1 MSASSGDTIVAADA
15 PTGGAVVVRRDG
27 AVLLSRQF
35 ATAEEAE
42 AYAVYA
48 VSEGFYIE

>member
-1 MSASSGDTIVAADA
+1 MSTSSDDTIVAADA
-15 PTGGAVVVRRDG
+15 PTGGALVMRSDG

-35 ATAEEAE
+35 ASAEEAE

-48 VSEGFYIE
+48 VSEGFYVE

>member
-15 PTGGAVVVRRDG
+15 PTGTAVVVRRDG
-27 AVLLSRQF
+27 AVLLDKEF
-35 ATAEEAE
+35 ATAEETE

-48 VSEGFYIE
+48 VSEGFYVE